1 MFSFMK
7 RHKVA
12 YAIAIVLAL
21 ALGFGL
27 AYVVGVKGSTP
38 EAERSEHISQ
48 EQQDV
53 DPKDEM
59 AGPVDQG
66 GGPVGAAVASDA
78 DLSPPK

>member
-12 YAIAIVLAL
+12 YAIAIVIAL

-48 EQQDV
+48 EQKDV
-53 DPKDEM
+53 GTNDEI
-59 AGPVDQG
+59 AGTVEQG
-66 GGPVGAAVASDA
+66 DGAEGAAAASE
-78 DLSPPK
+78 SE

>member
-53 DPKDEM
+53 DANEEI
-59 AGPVDQG
+59 AGTVDKG
-66 GGPVGAAVASDA
+66 DGTEDATVASE
-78 DLSPPK
+78 SE

>member
-12 YAIAIVLAL
+12 YAIAIVIAL

-27 AYVVGVKGSTP
+27 AYVVGVKGSNP

-48 EQQDV
+48 EQQNV
-53 DPKDEM
+53 DANDEI
-59 AGPVDQG
+59 ADSVDQG
-66 GGPVGAAVASDA
+66 DASEPAAAA
-78 DLSPPK
+78 GEAE